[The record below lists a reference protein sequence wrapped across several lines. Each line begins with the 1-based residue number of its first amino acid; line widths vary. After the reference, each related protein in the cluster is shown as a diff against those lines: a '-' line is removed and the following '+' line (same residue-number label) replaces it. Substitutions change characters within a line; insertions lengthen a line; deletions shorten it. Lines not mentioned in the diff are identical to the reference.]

1 MKILKILVVTAI
13 VAVAC
18 QPADSGPDPAEEAFK
33 RNSEVV
39 KADLDN
45 WIAETVD
52 YSNYAEDYW
61 SVGTAFGDTDTTNL
75 EDMKEF
81 DAYFLNAYDF
91 EFLTDLQLLPGV
103 NAETKKM
110 DGSVRYYGDWKV
122 TKTATDST
130 AEKSGVIA
138 MYSTFEFNEEG
149 KITSSTAYGDF
160 TGLMNYLN
168 SSDDME

>member
-1 MKILKILVVTAI
+1 MVTAI

-18 QPADSGPDPAEEAFK
+18 QPAADSGPDPAKEAFK

-39 KADLDN
+39 RADLDN

-61 SVGTAFGDTDTTNL
+61 SIGAAFGDTDTTNL

-81 DAYFLNAYDF
+81 DAYFLSAYDF

-103 NAETKKM
+103 DPETNKM
-110 DGSVRYYGDWKV
+110 NGSVRYYGDWKV
-122 TKTATDST
+122 IKTATDST
-130 AEKSGVIA
+130 EEKSGVIS
-138 MYSTFEFNEEG
+138 MYSTFEFNDEG
-149 KITSSTAYGDF
+149 KITTSQAYGDF
-160 TGLMNYLN
+160 TGKMNYLN